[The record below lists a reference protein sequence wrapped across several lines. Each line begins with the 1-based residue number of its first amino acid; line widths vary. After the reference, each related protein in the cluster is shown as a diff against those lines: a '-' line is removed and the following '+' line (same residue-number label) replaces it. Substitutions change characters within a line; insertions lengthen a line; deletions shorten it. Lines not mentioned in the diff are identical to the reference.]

1 MQIISLFQAKT
12 HLSRLIDQIAS
23 GEETE
28 IVISRNGK
36 PVARVVPITPA
47 DTSHRIGIAKGEFK
61 VPDDI
66 DQHNDEVARLFSAGA
81 SDDAPPA

>member
-1 MQIISLFQAKT
+1 MQTVSLFDAKT

-23 GEETE
+23 GTESE

-36 PVARVVPITPA
+36 PVARVVPIHE
-47 DTSHRIGIAKGEFK
+47 DVSRRIGLAKGEFE

-66 DQHNDEVARLFSAGA
+66 DAHNAEVAELFLGGH
-81 SDDAPPA
+81 

>member
-1 MQIISLFQAKT
+1 MQTVSLFDAKT

-23 GEETE
+23 GAESE

-36 PVARVVPITPA
+36 PVARVVPIET
-47 DTSHRIGIAKGEFK
+47 DTSRRIGLAKGEFE

-66 DQHNDEVARLFSAGA
+66 DAHNAEVAALFHGGR
-81 SDDAPPA
+81 

>member
-1 MQIISLFQAKT
+1 MQTISLFDAKT

-23 GEETE
+23 GAETE

-36 PVARVVPITPA
+36 PVARVVPIET
-47 DTSHRIGIAKGEFK
+47 DVSRRIGLAKGEFK

-66 DQHNDEVARLFSAGA
+66 DRQNAEVAAIFHGRR
-81 SDDAPPA
+81 